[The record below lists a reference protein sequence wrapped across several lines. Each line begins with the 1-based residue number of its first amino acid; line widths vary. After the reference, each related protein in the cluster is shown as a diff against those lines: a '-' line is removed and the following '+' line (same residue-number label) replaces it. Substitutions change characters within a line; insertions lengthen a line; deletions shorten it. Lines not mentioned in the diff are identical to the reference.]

1 MSIVELTRMLI
12 NNKTLVNP
20 SKYMKDSFKHK
31 VHKDV
36 DMKVYKI
43 KKILLE
49 NTINIL
55 DIKEIIKEP
64 IKEIIKEPF
73 KEPVKEIS
81 KEPIKEI
88 IKEPFKEIIKEP
100 FKEIIK
106 EPVKHFQCECGSVIL
121 KTNFTRHIGSKSHL
135 KKLHI

>member
-73 KEPVKEIS
+73 KE
-81 KEPIKEI
+81 
-88 IKEPFKEIIKEP
+88 
-100 FKEIIK
+100 IIK